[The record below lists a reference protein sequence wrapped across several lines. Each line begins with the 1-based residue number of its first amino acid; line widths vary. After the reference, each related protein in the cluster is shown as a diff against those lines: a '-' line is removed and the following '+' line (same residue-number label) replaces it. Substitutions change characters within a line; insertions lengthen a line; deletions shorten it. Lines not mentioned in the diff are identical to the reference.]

1 MGRSALRPYGMRS
14 FAAAQM
20 GRSALRPYGMRYS
33 ILMLFQN
40 PQFLWLFLL
49 LPTLALLWFWRY
61 GRVRW
66 PALLLRLAAVSL
78 LVLALAAPFQAAPT
92 EVRGPTV
99 ILVDQSDS
107 LTETGK
113 AALRTEAAQ
122 LARTAGVDAQVLLF
136 GADLVASDELA
147 RSDVQAEPLRL
158 PSPNASDLA
167 GALRAARGLL
177 PGGGNV
183 VLLSD
188 GITTSGEALAEAH
201 LAADAGIQID
211 VLPMLPELLPEVA
224 IIALSAPRTLRTG
237 EEYPIDIVVRYQPAN
252 LGPQRLEARLQLWD
266 GTLLLG
272 DEAVVLVAGD
282 ESFTFRHTAE
292 APGVARLRAT
302 LSVAEGDTFPDNN
315 SAATTVQ
322 VVPPPRVLLVESRF
336 GTGDPLAAALDRSGI
351 ASDRI
356 SVETLSPRLS
366 DLALYDGMVLIDVP
380 AADLSLDQMATV
392 REFVRSEGRGL
403 VAVGGRNSFTLGAY
417 KDTPLAEA
425 LPVLMEPPPRPER
438 SDVSL
443 LLIVD
448 RSASMLASLGVSKF
462 DMAKEAA
469 ILATENLQPTDRIGI
484 LAFDTG
490 TLWVVEFQDVGDSA
504 SLANI
509 QERVSRLPSGGGTDI
524 ELSLAVG
531 LPALAQQTTGVR
543 HAVLL
548 TDGRSFSQTPGGYE
562 RLMEAARAQEI
573 TLSTIAIGSD
583 ADTVLLEQLAAWG
596 GGRYYFA
603 GRPEDIPRLTL
614 LESEIARADPTV
626 DDPLQAQVNLPHPT
640 IRDFAEA
647 ELPPLDGY
655 VAVTPR
661 PGAETV
667 LRSPE
672 EDPLL
677 AAWQYGLGRSVA
689 WLPSVGAPW
698 AGQWLAWPEY
708 DRFWAQVVRHTLPD
722 PESGPLQVRL
732 DPIAGGARLTVDV
745 VQPGGAP
752 LDLAV
757 VNARVTLPDGTTRSF
772 DVRQS
777 APGAY
782 TQELSLASAGGY
794 VVSVAVLRD
803 GLLQQR
809 EVGYVQPVAPE
820 YRTGSDPADGQALL
834 AAIAAASG
842 GVELAPAAQAIGDEP
857 AGPAA
862 APGPIWPWLV
872 GAALALWVLEIA
884 YRRGLFIR

>member
-1 MGRSALRPYGMRS
+1 
-14 FAAAQM
+14 
-20 GRSALRPYGMRYS
+20 
-33 ILMLFQN
+33 MLFQN
-40 PQFLWLFLL
+40 PQFFWLCLL
-49 LPTLALLWFWRY
+49 LPALALLWFWRF

-66 PALLLRLAAVSL
+66 PALVLRLASVSL
-78 LVLALAAPFQAAPT
+78 LVLALAGPFQATAVP
-92 EVRGPTV
+92 VAGPTV

-107 LTETGK
+107 LTETAR
-113 AALRTEAAQ
+113 AALRAEAAQ
-122 LARTAGVDAQVLLF
+122 LARAGDAQTQVLLF
-136 GADLVASDELA
+136 GADLVASAEL
-147 RSDVQAEPLRL
+147 SGENIPAEPARL
-158 PSPNASDLA
+158 PNPSATDLG

-177 PGGGNV
+177 PGGGRV
-183 VLLSD
+183 LLLSD
-188 GITTSGEALAEAH
+188 GIATGGDALAEAQ
-201 LAADAGIQID
+201 LAAKAGIQID
-211 VLPMLPELLPEVA
+211 VLPAGSALLSEVA
-224 IIALSAPRTLRTG
+224 IVGLNAPRTLRTG
-237 EEYPIDIVVRYQPAN
+237 EEYPIDIAVRYRPAAD
-252 LGPQRLEARLQLWD
+252 GPEQLAARLQLWD
-266 GTLLLG
+266 DTLLLG
-272 DEAVVLVAGD
+272 DEQIVLLPG
-282 ESFTFRHTAE
+282 EELFTFRHIA
-292 APGVARLRAT
+292 ADPGVARLRAT
-302 LSVAEGDTFPDNN
+302 ISVAEADTFAENN
-315 SAATTVQ
+315 NAATTVQ
-322 VVPPPRVLLVESRF
+322 VVPPPRVLLVESQF
-336 GTGDPLAAALDRSGI
+336 GSGDALAVALDRSGI
-351 ASDRI
+351 TSDRI
-356 SVETLSPRLS
+356 AAENLPPRLA
-366 DLALYDGMVLIDVP
+366 DLALYDGMVLLDVP
-380 AADLSLDQMATV
+380 AAAFSLDQMATV

-425 LPVLMEPPPRPER
+425 LPVLMDPPPRPER
-438 SDVSL
+438 TDVSL

-469 ILATENLQPTDRIGI
+469 ILATESLQPTDRIGI

-490 TLWVVEFQDVGDSA
+490 TLWVVDFQDVGDSLN
-504 SLANI
+504 LAQI
-509 QERVSRLPSGGGTDI
+509 QEQVSRLPSGGGTDI

-548 TDGRSFSQTPGGYE
+548 TDGRSFSRTPGGYE
-562 RLMEAARAQEI
+562 RLMEDARAQDI

-583 ADTVLLEQLAAWG
+583 ADIVLLEQLATWG

-603 GRPEDIPRLTL
+603 GQPEDIPRLTL

-626 DDPLQAQVNLPHPT
+626 DEPLQAQVNMAHPT

-647 ELPPLDGY
+647 DLPQLDGY

-689 WLPSVGAPW
+689 WLPTTAAPW
-698 AGQWLAWPEY
+698 AAQWLAWPEY

-722 PESGPLQVRL
+722 PDSGPLQVRL
-732 DPIAGGARLTVDV
+732 DPIDGGARLAVDV

-757 VNARVTLPDGTTRSF
+757 VNARVTVPDGTTRSF
-772 DVRQS
+772 DIRQN

-782 TQELSLASAGGY
+782 VQELSLTTPGAY
-794 VVSVAVLRD
+794 IVSVAVLRD

-820 YRTGSDPADGQALL
+820 YRAAADPTAGQDLL
-834 AAIAAASG
+834 AAIAAATG
-842 GVELAPAAQAIGDEP
+842 GAELAPTAPLTAESTEP
-857 AGPAA
+857 SGTAG
-862 APGPIWPWLV
+862 GELWPWLV
-872 GAALALWVLEIA
+872 GAALTLWVLEIA
-884 YRRGLFIR
+884 YRRGLFVR

>member
-1 MGRSALRPYGMRS
+1 
-14 FAAAQM
+14 
-20 GRSALRPYGMRYS
+20 
-33 ILMLFQN
+33 MLFQN

-49 LPTLALLWFWRY
+49 LPALALLWFWRY

-78 LVLALAAPFQAAPT
+78 LVTALAGPFQASTTA
-92 EVRGPTV
+92 VRGPLV

-107 LTETGK
+107 LTEAGK
-113 AALRTEAAQ
+113 AALRAEAAQ
-122 LARTAGVDAQVLLF
+122 LANADPAARVLLF
-136 GADLVASDELA
+136 GADLVALDA
-147 RSDVQAEPLRL
+147 RTDVADPEATLRL
-158 PSPNASDLA
+158 PAPDATDLA

-177 PGGGNV
+177 PGGGRV

-188 GITTSGEALAEAH
+188 GLATQGDAMAEAQ
-201 LAADAGIQID
+201 LADAAGIQID
-211 VLPMLPELLPEVA
+211 VLAPPLAAVPEAA
-224 IIALSAPRTLRTG
+224 IIGVSAPRTLRTG
-237 EEYPIDIVVRYQPAN
+237 EVYPIDIAVRYRPAA
-252 LGPQRLEARLQLWD
+252 GSPERLAVRLQLWD
-266 GTLLLG
+266 DTLLLG
-272 DEAVVLVAGD
+272 DEQIDLRPGD
-282 ESFTFRHTAE
+282 EQFTFRHTAGE
-292 APGVARLRAT
+292 PGIARLRAT
-302 LSVAEGDTFPDNN
+302 LSVDEGDTFAANN
-315 SAATTVQ
+315 AAATTVQ
-322 VVPPPRVLLVESRF
+322 IAPPPRVLLVESRF
-336 GTGDPLAAALDRSGI
+336 GAGDALAAALDGNGI
-351 ASDRI
+351 VADR
-356 SVETLSPRLS
+356 VGATNLSPRLD
-366 DLALYDGMVLIDVP
+366 DLAIYDGMVLIDVS

-425 LPVLMEPPPRPER
+425 LPVIMDPPPRPER
-438 SDVSL
+438 TDVSL

-469 ILATENLQPTDRIGI
+469 ILATESLQPTDRIGI

-490 TLWVVEFQDVGDSA
+490 TLWVVEFQDVGDSV
-504 SLANI
+504 SLAQI
-509 QERVSRLPSGGGTDI
+509 QEQVGRLPSGGGTDI

-548 TDGRSFSQTPGGYE
+548 TDGRSFSRTPGGYE
-562 RLMEAARAQEI
+562 RLMEDARAQEI
-573 TLSTIAIGSD
+573 TLSTIAIGAD
-583 ADTVLLEQLAAWG
+583 ADTVLLEQLAEWG

-626 DDPLQAQVNLPHPT
+626 DEPLQAQVNMPHPT

-647 ELPPLDGY
+647 DLPQIDGY

-677 AAWQYGLGRSVA
+677 AAWQYGLGRAVA
-689 WLPSVGAPW
+689 WLPTVGDPW
-698 AGQWLAWPEY
+698 AAQWLAWPEY
-708 DRFWAQVVRHTLPD
+708 DRFWSQIVRHTLPD
-722 PESGPLQVRL
+722 PASGPLQVRL
-732 DPIAGGARLTVDV
+732 DPIAGGARLAVDV

-782 TQELSLASAGGY
+782 TQELSLADAGAY
-794 VVSVAVLRD
+794 TISVAVLRD
-803 GLLQQR
+803 GYLQQR
-809 EVGYVQPVAPE
+809 EVGYVQPIAAEYRSDADPAAGRALLGALAAATGGAELTPTTSAAGAGDELQAPE
-820 YRTGSDPADGQALL
+820 ARN
-834 AAIAAASG
+834 
-842 GVELAPAAQAIGDEP
+842 
-857 AGPAA
+857 
-862 APGPIWPWLV
+862 IWPWLV

-884 YRRGLFIR
+884 YRRGVFIR